1 MVSKKS
7 LLTLIGSFFKLS
19 IVMLLLIVIGCAD
32 DKTKVISVP
41 TVTRVPTEITSLN
54 FSEGV
59 TSGSVELTVTASTA
73 IGADVDTKTTEGEN
87 DFSTTAQKL
96 ESVIGISGYAT
107 QEVDPQDWYSISVVS
122 GQAIR
127 LDINTTTPE
136 NDLDLLLYK
145 DFGNGP
151 ELVDGSFSITNLETV
166 PIRETGE
173 YLVQVDTFSGE
184 AAYLLSIEDSES
196 ESPAT
201 GNALRLSVLS
211 STNCEGSL
219 CSRALSGQWVMT
231 TSTVFDEEMKNASAA
246 EVSAAQEN
254 IVSSVG
260 MTVTGGAG
268 SMLLKTGLQD
278 NSADSWKNMA
288 KRLGLNPTPW
298 SENEGT
304 QIVFAAGDAN
314 LNGVA
319 DQQELLLTILIA
331 KKVSKDDSMSQI
343 KSAGLNY
350 IRNSSALPN
359 DDAALVSQQFAS
371 HYSLIRLE
379 QAWDS
384 GINNARGREEVLV
397 AVLDTGIVPLT
408 GPEAHPDW
416 ANVDDDASDSV
427 GKLRYGFDFVSSAD
441 IDGDQ
446 TPGIDSDPT
455 DIGPASNTS
464 FHGTHVAGT
473 IAAPTNNQIGLVGV
487 GRDVSIMA
495 IRVLGNCGCGST
507 FDILQG
513 NLYAAGLANES
524 GIIPAEK
531 ADIINMSLGGGGF
544 NQTAQ
549 DVYNQVRAQGV
560 IIIAAAGNEST
571 GQLGYPASY
580 EGIVS
585 VSASS
590 HGQGGTP
597 SDIILAEYSNFGSE
611 IDVTA
616 PGGRSFAD
624 ENGDG
629 LNDGV
634 LSTVGLT
641 LDPSGYSSF
650 NGTSMAAPHVA
661 GVAALMESV
670 HVGLT
675 PDEFDQTLLDRT
687 IVLDVG
693 APGRDDSFGAGL
705 IDTLNAVRVAESLAG
720 ISPTPQPDEP
730 PLEPANPVGRIS
742 AQPSSL
748 NFGAG
753 LVSRELRLRN
763 SGDEE
768 ASVIVQTL
776 FPSSDSLIVSETE
789 VDISKLGTYV
799 VTLDRSELPEGAN
812 EFTIDVET
820 NVGSLS
826 IPVSLTKPEPAG
838 PIDAGPLHLILL
850 DASSLKQQNCALL
863 SPTDGI
869 YSTKFESVPNG
880 DYFALAGSDTNGDGL
895 ICGPFEACGAYKSLG
910 DLQQITETNVDFTI
924 NYSIFD
930 LFPSGQFRGCN

>member
-1 MVSKKS
+1 MVIKNVVAP
-7 LLTLIGSFFKLS
+7 LIGLAFKRS
-19 IVMLLLIVIGCAD
+19 VAMLLLIVVGCAD
-32 DKTKVISVP
+32 DETKVITVP
-41 TVTRVPTEITSLN
+41 IESTSLN
-54 FSEGV
+54 FSESLA
-59 TSGSVELTVTASTA
+59 SGTVKLTVTASIA

-96 ESVIGISGYAT
+96 ESVIGISGYAAR
-107 QEVDPQDWYSISVVS
+107 EADPQDWYSVSVVG
-122 GQAIR
+122 GQVIR
-127 LDINTTTPE
+127 LDIDTTSPE

-151 ELVDGSFSITNLETV
+151 ELLDASFSDTNLESV
-166 PIRETGE
+166 SIEEPGE
-173 YLVQVDTFSGE
+173 YLVQIDTFSGE

-196 ESPAT
+196 RPQT
-201 GNALRLSVLS
+201 KGNALRLSELS
-211 STNCEGSL
+211 ATNCKGTL
-219 CSRALSGQWVMT
+219 CSRALSGQWLMT
-231 TSTVFDEEMKNASAA
+231 TTTAFAEEMKNASAA
-246 EVSAAQEN
+246 GVSAAQED
-254 IVSSVG
+254 IVNSLG
-260 MTVTGGAG
+260 MTVTGGWG

-278 NSADSWKNMA
+278 NSADGWADMA
-288 KRLGLNPTPW
+288 KRLGLNTTPW
-298 SENEGT
+298 NENEGT
-304 QIVFAAGDAN
+304 QIVFAAGDEN
-314 LNGVA
+314 LNGIA
-319 DQQELLLTILIA
+319 DQQELILTILIA
-331 KKVSKDDSMSQI
+331 KRVGKDSSMSSI
-343 KSAGLNY
+343 KSASLNY
-350 IRNSSALPN
+350 IRNSSELPN
-359 DDAALVSQQFAS
+359 DDAALLSKQFAS

-384 GINNARGREEVLV
+384 GINNAKGREEVLV

-416 ANVDDDASDSV
+416 ASVDDNASDST
-427 GKLRYGFDFVSSAD
+427 GKLRYGFDFVSPAD

-473 IAAPTNNQIGLVGV
+473 IAAPTDNKIGLAGV
-487 GRDVSIMA
+487 GRNVSIMPL
-495 IRVLGNCGCGST
+495 RVLGNCGCGST

-513 NLYAAGLANES
+513 NLYAAGLANDS
-524 GIIPAEK
+524 GVIPAEK

-544 NQTAQ
+544 NQTEQ
-549 DVYNQVRAQGV
+549 DVYNQVRAAGV

-580 EGIVS
+580 EGVVS

-597 SDIILAEYSNFGSE
+597 LDIILAEYSNFGAE

-624 ENGDG
+624 ENSDG
-629 LNDGV
+629 FDDGI
-634 LSTVGLT
+634 LSTVGLA

-661 GVAALMESV
+661 GVAALMKSV

-675 PDEFDQTLLDRT
+675 PEEFDQALSDRT
-687 IVLDVG
+687 IVIDVG
-693 APGRDDSFGAGL
+693 TPGRDDSFGAGL
-705 IDTLNAVRVAESLAG
+705 IDTLNAVRIAESLAG
-720 ISPTPQPDEP
+720 ISPTPQPNEP
-730 PLEPANPVGRIS
+730 PLEPAEPIGRVS
-742 AQPSSL
+742 AEPKGL

-753 LVSRELRLRN
+753 LVSLELRLRN
-763 SGDEE
+763 SGDEA

-776 FPSSDSLIVSETE
+776 SSSSESLIVSEAR
-789 VDISKLGTYV
+789 VDKSKLGTYV
-799 VTLDRSELPEGAN
+799 VNVDRSELSEGAN

-820 NVGSLS
+820 NVGGFS
-826 IPVSLTKPEPAG
+826 IPVRLIKPDPIG
-838 PIDAGPLHLILL
+838 PIDTGPLHLVLL
-850 DASSLKQQNCALL
+850 DASSLKQQDCALL
-863 SPTDGI
+863 FPIDGI
-869 YSTKFESVPNG
+869 YSTKFESVPKG

-895 ICGPFEACGAYKSLG
+895 ICGPFEACGAYKRLG
-910 DLQQITETNVDFTI
+910 DLQQITDKNVDFTI
-924 NYSIFD
+924 SYSIFD

>member
-1 MVSKKS
+1 MATKS
-7 LLTLIGSFFKLS
+7 IPLQFTDSAFKLS
-19 IVMLLLIVIGCAD
+19 AVVSLLVVIGCAD
-32 DKTKVISVP
+32 EKTKVISVP
-41 TVTRVPTEITSLN
+41 TETTSLN
-54 FSEGV
+54 FNESL
-59 TSGSVELTVTASTA
+59 TSGTVELTVTASAA

-96 ESVIGISGYAT
+96 ESVIGVSGYTARET
-107 QEVDPQDWYSISVVS
+107 DPQDWYSVNVVS
-122 GQAIR
+122 GQVIR
-127 LDINTTTPE
+127 LDIDTKTPE
-136 NDLDLLLYK
+136 NDLDLLIYK
-145 DFGNGP
+145 DYGNGP
-151 ELVDGSFSITNLETV
+151 ELLDASFSDTNLESV
-166 PIRETGE
+166 SIEETGE

-184 AAYLLSIEDSES
+184 AAYLLSIEDSDAR
-196 ESPAT
+196 SPT
-201 GNALRLSVLS
+201 KGNALRLSDLS
-211 STNCEGSL
+211 STNCEGTL
-219 CSRALSGQWVMT
+219 CSRAFSGQWLMT
-231 TSTVFDEEMKNASAA
+231 TSTAFAEEMKNVSAA
-246 EVSAAQEN
+246 ELRSAQEN
-254 IVSSVG
+254 IVNGVG
-260 MTVTGGAG
+260 MTVTGGWG
-268 SMLLKTGLQD
+268 SMLLKTGLTD
-278 NSADSWKNMA
+278 DSADGWKDMA
-288 KRLGLNPTPW
+288 KRLGLNATPW
-298 SENEGT
+298 NESEGT
-304 QIVFAAGDAN
+304 QIVFAAGDEN

-319 DQQELLLTILIA
+319 DQQELILTILIA
-331 KKVSKDDSMSQI
+331 KRVGNDDSMGSI
-343 KSAGLNY
+343 KSASLNY

-359 DDAALVSQQFAS
+359 DDTALVSQQFAS

-384 GINNARGREEVLV
+384 GINHAKGREEVLV

-416 ANVDDDASDSV
+416 ASVDDDASDSS
-427 GKLRYGFDFVSSAD
+427 GKLRYGFDFVSPAD

-455 DIGPASNTS
+455 DVGPASNTS

-473 IAAPTNNQIGLVGV
+473 IAAPTDNQIGLAGV
-487 GRDVSIMA
+487 GRNVSIMP
-495 IRVLGNCGCGST
+495 IRVLGDCGCGST

-513 NLYAAGLANES
+513 NLYAAGLANDS

-549 DVYNQVRAQGV
+549 DVYRQVRAAGV

-580 EGIVS
+580 EGVVS

-616 PGGRSFAD
+616 PGGQSFTD
-624 ENGDG
+624 ENEDG
-629 LNDGV
+629 FDDGV
-634 LSTVGLT
+634 LSTVGLA

-670 HVGLT
+670 HEGLT
-675 PDEFDQTLLDRT
+675 PEEFDQALLDRT

-693 APGRDDSFGAGL
+693 TSGRDDSFGAGL

-720 ISPTPQPDEP
+720 LSPTPQPGEP
-730 PLEPANPVGRIS
+730 SLDPADPVGRIS
-742 AQPSSL
+742 AQPRRL

-753 LVSRELRLRN
+753 LVSLDFRLRN
-763 SGDEE
+763 SGDK
-768 ASVIVQTL
+768 AALLIVRTL
-776 FPSSDSLIVSETE
+776 SPSSGSLIVSEAE
-789 VDISKLGTYV
+789 VDRNKLGTYV
-799 VTLDRSELPEGAN
+799 VNLDRSELPEGDN
-812 EFTIDVET
+812 RFNIDVET
-820 NVGSLS
+820 NLGSLS
-826 IPVSLTKPEPAG
+826 IPVSITKTEPVG

-850 DASSLKQQNCALL
+850 DASSLKQQDCVLL

-869 YSTKFESVPNG
+869 YSTKFESVPKG

-910 DLQQITETNVDFTI
+910 DLQEITEQNVQFTI

>member
-1 MVSKKS
+1 
-7 LLTLIGSFFKLS
+7 
-19 IVMLLLIVIGCAD
+19 
-32 DKTKVISVP
+32 VP
-41 TVTRVPTEITSLN
+41 IESASLN
-54 FSEGV
+54 FSKGL
-59 TSGSVELTVTASTA
+59 TSGTVELTVTASAA

-96 ESVIGISGYAT
+96 ESVIGVSGYTARET
-107 QEVDPQDWYSISVVS
+107 DPQDWYSVSVVS
-122 GQAIR
+122 GQIIR
-127 LDINTTTPE
+127 LDIDTTDPE

-151 ELVDGSFSITNLETV
+151 ELLDASFSDTNQESV
-166 PIRETGE
+166 SIEESGE
-173 YLVQVDTFSGE
+173 YLVQVDAFSGE
-184 AAYLLSIEDSES
+184 AAYLLSIESS
-196 ESPAT
+196 AGRPTTKANT
-201 GNALRLSVLS
+201 LRLSELS
-211 STNCEGSL
+211 STSCKGTL
-219 CSRALSGQWVMT
+219 CSRALSGQWLMT
-231 TSTVFDEEMKNASAA
+231 TSSAFAEEMKNASTAG
-246 EVSAAQEN
+246 VSAAQED
-254 IVSSVG
+254 IVNSLG
-260 MTVTGGAG
+260 MTVTGGWG

-278 NSADSWKNMA
+278 NSADGWKNMV
-288 KRLGLNPTPW
+288 KRLGLNATPW

-304 QIVFAAGDAN
+304 QIVFAAGDEN

-319 DQQELLLTILIA
+319 DQQELILTILIA
-331 KKVSKDDSMSQI
+331 KRVSKDNSMSLI
-343 KSAGLNY
+343 RSASLNY

-359 DDAALVSQQFAS
+359 DDAALVSRQFAS
-371 HYSLIRLE
+371 HYALIRLE

-384 GINNARGREEVLV
+384 GINNAKGREEVLV
-397 AVLDTGIVPLT
+397 AVLDTGIVALT

-416 ANVDDDASDSV
+416 ASVDDDAADST

-473 IAAPTNNQIGLVGV
+473 IAAPTDNQIGLAGV
-487 GRDVSIMA
+487 GRNVSIMPL
-495 IRVLGNCGCGST
+495 RVLGNCGCGST

-513 NLYAAGLANES
+513 NLYAAGLPNDS

-549 DVYNQVRAQGV
+549 DVYNQVRAAGV

-580 EGIVS
+580 EGVVS

-597 SDIILAEYSNFGSE
+597 ADVILAEYSNFGSE

-629 LNDGV
+629 FDDGI

-661 GVAALMESV
+661 GVAALMKSV

-675 PDEFDQTLLDRT
+675 PEEFDQALLERT

-693 APGRDDSFGAGL
+693 PSGRDDSFGGGL

-720 ISPTPQPDEP
+720 ISPTPQPNEL
-730 PLEPANPVGRIS
+730 PLEPAEPIGRVS
-742 AQPSSL
+742 AQPERL

-753 LVSRELRLRN
+753 LVSLELRLRN
-763 SGDEE
+763 SGDES

-776 FPSSDSLIVSETE
+776 SPSSGSLIVSEKE
-789 VDISKLGTYV
+789 VGRSKLGNYV
-799 VTLDRSELPEGAN
+799 VNVDRSVLSEGVN
-812 EFTIDVET
+812 EFTIDVGT
-820 NVGSLS
+820 SVGSLS
-826 IPVSLTKPEPAG
+826 IPVSLTKSEPVG

-850 DASSLKQQNCALL
+850 DASSLKQQDCALL

-869 YSTKFESVPNG
+869 YSIKFESVPKG
-880 DYFALAGSDTNGDGL
+880 DYFSLAGSDTNGDGL
-895 ICGPFEACGAYKSLG
+895 ICGPFEACGAYKGLG
-910 DLQQITETNVDFTI
+910 NLQKITDKNVDFTI
-924 NYSIFD
+924 SYSIFD
-930 LFPSGQFRGCN
+930 PFPSGQFRGCN

>member
-1 MVSKKS
+1 MVSKNILLS
-7 LLTLIGSFFKLS
+7 LVGSAFKWS
-19 IVMLLLIVIGCAD
+19 IAMFLLMVVGCAD

-41 TVTRVPTEITSLN
+41 IKSTSLN
-54 FSEGV
+54 FSESL
-59 TSGSVELTVTASTA
+59 TSGTVELTVTASAA

-87 DFSTTAQKL
+87 DLSATAQKL
-96 ESVIGISGYAT
+96 ESVIGVSGYT
-107 QEVDPQDWYSISVVS
+107 SRETDPQDWYSVSVVS
-122 GQAIR
+122 GQVIR
-127 LDINTTTPE
+127 LDIDTTTPE

-151 ELVDGSFSITNLETV
+151 ELLDASFSDTNLEIV
-166 PIRETGE
+166 SVEEAGE

-184 AAYLLSIEDSES
+184 AAYLLSIEDSQS
-196 ESPAT
+196 RPPKK
-201 GNALRLSVLS
+201 GNALRLSELS
-211 STNCEGSL
+211 STNCEGAL
-219 CSRALSGQWVMT
+219 CSRALSGQWLMT
-231 TSTVFDEEMKNASAA
+231 TSSSFAEEMKNASAA
-246 EVSAAQEN
+246 GVSSAQEDVVN
-254 IVSSVG
+254 SVG
-260 MTVTGGAG
+260 MTVTGGWG

-278 NSADSWKNMA
+278 NSADGWKDMA
-288 KRLGLNPTPW
+288 KRLGLNSTPW
-298 SENEGT
+298 SENEGARV
-304 QIVFAAGDAN
+304 VFAAGDEN

-319 DQQELLLTILIA
+319 DQQELILTILIA
-331 KKVSKDDSMSQI
+331 KQVGKDNSMSSI
-343 KSAGLNY
+343 KSVGLNY

-359 DDAALVSQQFAS
+359 DDAALLSQQFAS

-384 GINNARGREEVLV
+384 GINNAKGREEVLV
-397 AVLDTGIVPLT
+397 AVLDTGIVALT

-416 ANVDDDASDSV
+416 ASVDGDASDST
-427 GKLRYGFDFVSSAD
+427 GKLRYGFDFVSPAD

-446 TPGIDSDPT
+446 TPGIDTDPT
-455 DIGPASNTS
+455 DIGPSSATS

-473 IAAPTNNQIGLVGV
+473 IAAPTDNKIGIAGV
-487 GRDVSIMA
+487 GRNVSIMPL
-495 IRVLGNCGCGST
+495 RVLGNCGCGST

-513 NLYAAGLANES
+513 NLYAAGLANDS
-524 GIIPAEK
+524 GIIPGEK

-549 DVYNQVRAQGV
+549 DVYSQVRAAGV

-580 EGIVS
+580 EGVVS

-590 HGQGGTP
+590 HGEGGTP
-597 SDIILAEYSNFGSE
+597 ADIILAEYSNFGAE

-629 LNDGV
+629 FDDGI
-634 LSTVGLT
+634 LSTVGLS
-641 LDPSGYSSF
+641 LDSSGYSSF

-675 PDEFDQTLLDRT
+675 PDEFDQALLDKT

-693 APGRDDSFGAGL
+693 TSGRDDFFGAGL
-705 IDTLNAVRVAESLAG
+705 IDTLKAVRIAESLAG
-720 ISPTPQPDEP
+720 ISPTPQPGEP
-730 PLEPANPVGRIS
+730 PLEPADPIGRIS
-742 AQPSSL
+742 AQPERL

-753 LVSRELRLRN
+753 LVSLELRLRN
-763 SGDEE
+763 SGDRA
-768 ASVIVQTL
+768 ASVIVETL
-776 FPSSDSLIVSETE
+776 SASSDSLIVSETV
-789 VDISKLGTYV
+789 VDRSKLGTYV
-799 VTLDRSELPEGAN
+799 VNVDRSKLSKGTN
-812 EFTIDVET
+812 EFIIDVKT
-820 NVGSLS
+820 SVGSLS

-850 DASSLKQQNCALL
+850 DAASLKQQDCALL
-863 SPTDGI
+863 FPTDGI
-869 YSTKFESVPNG
+869 YSAKFEAVPKG

-910 DLQQITETNVDFTI
+910 DLQQITEKNVDFTI
-924 NYSIFD
+924 SYSIFD
-930 LFPSGQFRGCN
+930 PFPSGQFRGCN